1 MQAVTANPA
10 FSKVDQL
17 AVRRSVLKLK
27 NKLKR
32 ERAKNRIHTVSERRN
47 FVPVVCEDDQEEEF
61 KKQKNRISAQLSR
74 DRKKEKVKS
83 LEELNRQLLEE
94 CQRHKKENEM
104 LKRQVKEYFL
114 KDLETRILQSVLLE
128 ECSSSWEFSSFS
140 RLSRTLSRLWKATW
154 LSPSFKKE
162 LQAFWL
168 NSPFLDLFQAK
179 RR

>member
-104 LKRQVKEYFL
+104 LKRQVKENKNTSVSPFGRMLIFL
-114 KDLETRILQSVLLE
+114 GVFFLFTTVKD
-128 ECSSSWEFSSFS
+128 
-140 RLSRTLSRLWKATW
+140 TLSPLESNMAITK
-154 LSPSFKKE
+154 
-162 LQAFWL
+162 LQEGT
-168 NSPFLDLFQAK
+168 SGFLAQ
-179 RR
+179 